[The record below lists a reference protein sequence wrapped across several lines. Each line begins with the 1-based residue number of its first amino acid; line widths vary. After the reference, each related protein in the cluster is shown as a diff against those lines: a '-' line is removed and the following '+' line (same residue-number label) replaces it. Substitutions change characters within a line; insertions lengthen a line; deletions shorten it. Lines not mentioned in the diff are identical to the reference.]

1 MSRISST
8 KFDLVKFDGPRNLEL
23 WQRRVKD
30 LLVQQGMVKALC
42 GKQPEGMNDIN
53 WKDLE
58 AKTVTTIR
66 RCLANDVIYHVMDEE
81 SPATIW

>member
-1 MSRISST
+1 M
-8 KFDLVKFDGPRNLEL
+8 
-23 WQRRVKD
+23 
-30 LLVQQGMVKALC
+30 QQGMVKALC
-42 GKQPEGMNDIN
+42 GKKLEGMNDIN